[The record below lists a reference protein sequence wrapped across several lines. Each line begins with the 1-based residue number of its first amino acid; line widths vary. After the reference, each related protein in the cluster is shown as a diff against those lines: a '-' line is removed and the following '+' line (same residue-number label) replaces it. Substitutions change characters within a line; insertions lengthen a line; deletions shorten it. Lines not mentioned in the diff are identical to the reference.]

1 MIIYRENWK
10 GSIDMPSEIVSSFS
24 KVSGYK
30 AKWKHLLLLYQ
41 KRKEKVNLIMQRLN
55 HQNSKYLKINLL
67 RYTSF

>member
-10 GSIDMPSEIVSSFS
+10 GSIGMPSEIVSSFS

-30 AKWKHLLLLYQ
+30 AKWKHLPVLCQ

-55 HQNSKYLKINLL
+55 YQNSKYLQINLV
-67 RYTSF
+67 RYTHY